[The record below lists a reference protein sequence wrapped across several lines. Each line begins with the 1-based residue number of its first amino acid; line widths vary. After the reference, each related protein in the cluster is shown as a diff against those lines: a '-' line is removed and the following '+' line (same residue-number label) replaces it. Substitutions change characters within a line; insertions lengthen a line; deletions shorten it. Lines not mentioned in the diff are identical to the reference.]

1 MEREKTRLDSPSV
14 YTIGWI
20 AALAIE
26 QAAARALLDE
36 EHSEPNNFH
45 PSLSDTNNYIWG
57 RVGQHNIVI
66 ASLPAGVYG
75 TTSAATTASDLV
87 HSLPQIR
94 FGLLVGIGGGI
105 ARPIDDQDIRLGDVV
120 VSQPYGVTGGVVQYD
135 FGKAKANGVWE
146 RTGSID
152 KPPAVLL
159 KALANLQA
167 EHEIRPS
174 KIPRILT
181 AMLKANP
188 GMKRPGSNFTYQGSE
203 NDRLFP
209 SDYEHVDGKTCK
221 QCDVSRRI
229 DREERKTTEP
239 VIHYGVI
246 ASGNTLIKDAK
257 FRDSLTESMGY
268 RCLCVEME
276 AVGLVDKFP
285 CLVIRGICDYAD
297 SHKNDQ
303 WQRYAASTAAAFAVE
318 LLGFVPAR
326 QLKESPRVLEI
337 LESLEGKMD
346 SMNHQMQQTGL
357 TSTLDQLP
365 FVAEALFNSYAEEH
379 SPVCLPETR
388 VELLAEI
395 DKWAERSE
403 SKTIFWLNGMAG
415 TGKSTISRTIAQ
427 RQLERGCLGAN
438 FFFKRGEGARGNM
451 SKLIPTLAR
460 QIATHIPGMTSFIKK
475 AIDADPTLP
484 TKTLGE
490 QFEKLF
496 KEPLKRWA
504 ACLSDPTSLVIVI
517 DALDECEDSFQI
529 KRIISLFAELES
541 LDSLKL
547 RVFITSRPELPILLG
562 FLDINGTYES
572 LELHSI
578 SQDIVEHDISI
589 FLQHELRIIRRDFNS
604 MARSG
609 QKLAEQ
615 WPGTVK
621 IGQLVSMT
629 QPLFIAAAT
638 VCRFL
643 NDATLGG
650 PDELLV
656 EILGSSSRLHMSRL
670 NDIYSSILS
679 SQVVNRPRREREE
692 IIHSFQSIVGA
703 IVTLATPLT
712 ITSLSLLLNIPATTI
727 DMRIKVLQSV
737 LNVPQTPEVPVRI
750 LHLSFR
756 DYLVDPDLQ
765 NATDFWVDEKATHR
779 RLASRCLF
787 VMNSKL
793 RENICR
799 LPFPGTS
806 PSEVGDLDTQSFI
819 PSELH
824 YACHYWVHHLVSS
837 NTLNFKAH
845 ETYDFL
851 EKHLLH
857 WLEAMSVLGH
867 VTECLTMLHA
877 LDVWLQGYSCD
888 SLSDLVKDSLRF
900 IRTHISIIGE
910 APLQLYSSAIV
921 FSPSNSIVRRLF
933 SSQVPSWLLAWP
945 AVEDDWGPCSLVI
958 GHSAGV
964 KSAIFSPDS
973 KTIASIYDNTIRIL
987 STKTGKC
994 EHVLAGHSGEI
1005 QSVAFSQDSSV
1016 LASSSVGGT
1025 LRIWNLQTG
1034 ECDRVLKYPS
1044 PTGKAFAFSCDSKL
1058 LLTASGNQFVRI
1070 WKTQTWDLLILRGH
1084 TGAVNS
1090 AVISHDSKM
1099 VVTSSDDATIRLWNT
1114 HTGRCEKILTGHT
1127 GKVNT
1132 TAISPDNQLLV
1143 SASFDQTLRIW
1154 DLDAGKCKKVLR
1166 GHECNILLAVFSLD
1180 SRMIASGDTN
1190 GHIGIWD
1197 ARNGAFMHDL
1207 RSGLYNGIYKSFI
1220 FSDDATKL
1228 IAVLSTGTVLIHD
1241 IQRGSY
1247 EQAFGFSSST
1257 KNWTVEPSRDLSMIL
1272 TASSDDNTVRI
1283 WDPHTQSKGLKE
1295 ARSQDNL
1302 ILEVDTSPNGRT
1314 VVLHTVSGNEV
1325 WSLCQNKFEC
1335 LLVGDND
1342 FIQFSPDFSMLV
1354 VANKTSLT
1362 MFSVE
1367 PWDCIC
1373 SSAVKSMVKYC
1384 LYSEDCKVLLTCH
1397 EDLTQCCWHLEHHT
1411 YTRVANPGYIQMNGG
1426 SFNEPRCGN
1435 VILDDIVIQV
1445 VEHSLRRLRE
1455 SSTSPALRREHS
1467 WITIGNEKFFKLSPE
1482 CLNAEISI
1490 QGRAAIGDC
1499 VSGKRII
1506 LSFDVTEAGLPPSCK
1521 EREKSLDD
1529 IDLFKLLTEM
1539 EKNPGD
1545 FDFYKTL

>member
-1 MEREKTRLDSPSV
+1 MEREKTRLDSPSL

-36 EHSEPNNFH
+36 EHSEPDNFH
-45 PSLSDTNNYIWG
+45 PSPSDTNNYIWG

-94 FGLLVGIGGGI
+94 FGLLVGIGGAI
-105 ARPIDDQDIRLGDVV
+105 ARPNDEQDIRLGDVV
-120 VSQPYGVTGGVVQYD
+120 VGQPHGVTGGVVQYD

-174 KIPRILT
+174 KITRILT

-203 NDRLFP
+203 NDLLFP
-209 SDYEHVDGKTCK
+209 SDYEHVDGKTCTK
-221 QCDVSRRI
+221 CDVSRRI
-229 DREERKTTEP
+229 DREERGTTEP

-246 ASGNTLIKDAK
+246 ASGNTLIKDARL
-257 FRDSLTESMGY
+257 RDGLAESIGHQ
-268 RCLCVEME
+268 CLCVEME

-346 SMNHQMQQTGL
+346 FMNHRMQQTGL
-357 TSTLDQLP
+357 TSVLDQLP

-427 RQLERGCLGAN
+427 RQLERGYFGAN

-451 SKLIPTLAR
+451 TKLIPTLAR
-460 QIATHIPGMTSFIKK
+460 QIATQIPGMISFIKK

-484 TKTLGE
+484 AKTLGE

-496 KEPLKRWA
+496 KEPLKKWA
-504 ACLSDPTSLVIVI
+504 ASSSGPRSLVIVI

-562 FLDINGTYES
+562 FLNINGTYES

-578 SQDIVEHDISI
+578 SQDIMEHDISI
-589 FLQHELRIIRRDFNS
+589 FFQHELRIIRRDFNS
-604 MARSG
+604 VARSG

-621 IGQLVSMT
+621 IRQLVSMT

-656 EILGSSSRLHMSRL
+656 KILGPSSRMHMSRL
-670 NDIYSSILS
+670 NDIYSSILA

-737 LNVPQTPEVPVRI
+737 LNVPKTPEVPVRI

-765 NATDFWVDEKATHR
+765 EATEFWVDEKATHG
-779 RLASRCLF
+779 RLASSCLF
-787 VMNSKL
+787 VMDSIL
-793 RENICR
+793 HENICK

-806 PSEVGDLDTQSFI
+806 PSEVEELDPQEFI
-819 PSELH
+819 PPELH
-824 YACHYWVHHLVSS
+824 YACHYWVHHFVSS
-837 NTLNFKAH
+837 DTGECKVH
-845 ETYDFL
+845 EIYPFL
-851 EKHLLH
+851 EAHLLH
-857 WLEAMSVLGH
+857 WLEAMS
-867 VTECLTMLHA
+867 
-877 LDVWLQGYSCD
+877 
-888 SLSDLVKDSLRF
+888 
-900 IRTHISIIGE
+900 
-910 APLQLYSSAIV
+910 
-921 FSPSNSIVRRLF
+921 
-933 SSQVPSWLLAWP
+933 LL
-945 AVEDDWGPCSLVI
+945 
-958 GHSAGV
+958 GHSATV

-973 KTIASIYDNTIRIL
+973 KTIASIYADNTIRIL

-994 EHVLAGHSGEI
+994 EHVLAGHYGEI
-1005 QSVAFSQDSSV
+1005 QSIVFSQDSEI
-1016 LASSSVGGT
+1016 LASSSTGGT
-1025 LRIWNLQTG
+1025 VRIWNLQTG
-1034 ECDRVLKYPS
+1034 DCDEVLKYPS
-1044 PTGKAFAFSCDSKL
+1044 PTGKAFAFSRDSKV

-1070 WKTQTWDLLILRGH
+1070 WKTQTWDHLILSGH
-1084 TGAVNS
+1084 AGAVNS
-1090 AVISHDSKM
+1090 AVISHDSK
-1099 VVTSSDDATIRLWNT
+1099 VLATSSDDATVRLWNT
-1114 HTGRCEKILTGHT
+1114 QTGRCEIILKGHT
-1127 GKVNT
+1127 GKVNVA
-1132 TAISPDNQLLV
+1132 AISPDNQVLV
-1143 SASFDQTLRIW
+1143 SASVDQTLRIW
-1154 DLDAGKCKKVLR
+1154 DLDAIKCKKVLR
-1166 GHECNILLAVFSLD
+1166 GHDCDVRLAVFSPD
-1180 SRMIASGDTN
+1180 SRMIASGDAE
-1190 GHIGIWD
+1190 GRIGIWD
-1197 ARNGAFMHDL
+1197 ARNGEFMHEL
-1207 RSGLYNGIYKSFI
+1207 KSSYDGKFESLM
-1220 FSDDATKL
+1220 FSEDATKL
-1228 IAVLSTGTVLIHD
+1228 IAILSTRTALIHD
-1241 IQRGSY
+1241 IQSKNC
-1247 EQAFGFSSST
+1247 EPVFDFSSLSS
-1257 KNWTVEPSRDLSMIL
+1257 NWSVELSHDLTMIL
-1272 TASSDDNTVRI
+1272 TASPDDNTVRI
-1283 WDPHTQSKGLKE
+1283 WDPHTQTKGPKSAE
-1295 ARSQDNL
+1295 SRNNKVFQVES
-1302 ILEVDTSPNGRT
+1302 SPSGRT
-1314 VVLHTVSGNEV
+1314 VVLHTVNGNEV
-1325 WSLCQNKFEC
+1325 WSLCPSKFEC
-1335 LLVGDND
+1335 LLVGDSD
-1342 FIQFSPDFSMLV
+1342 FIQFSPDFSMV
-1354 VANKTSLT
+1354 FVANETSIT
-1362 MFSVE
+1362 MCNVE
-1367 PWDCIC
+1367 PGDYTC
-1373 SSAVKSMVKYC
+1373 SFDIKSAVKYC
-1384 LYSEDCKVLLTCH
+1384 LYSEDCKVLVTFH
-1397 EDLTQCCWHLEHHT
+1397 EDLTLRCWHLEHHN
-1411 YTRVANPGYIQMNGG
+1411 YTRVASADYIETNRG
-1426 SFNEPRCGN
+1426 FLNESKNGN

-1445 VEHSLRRLRE
+1445 AEHPLHRLLER
-1455 SSTSPALRREHS
+1455 STRPALRRDNT
-1467 WITIGNEKFFKLSPE
+1467 WIMIGNEKFFKFSPE
-1482 CLNAEISI
+1482 CLNAEICI
-1490 QGRAAIGDC
+1490 RGRIIVVDC

-1506 LSFDVTEAGLPPSCK
+1506 LSFDVGEAGLPPSCE
-1521 EREKSLDD
+1521 EREMNLDDFDHYEILAEGTDGLDLYRSMNTCRILDKSL
-1529 IDLFKLLTEM
+1529 
-1539 EKNPGD
+1539 
-1545 FDFYKTL
+1545 Y